1 MLAHARPGDACVTGG
16 PLQAAR
22 RVCKDGSRPASTLL
36 AVESWLHRRL
46 GAYDGVGALLAP
58 SRFLAGV
65 LERAGVYPD
74 RVRVL
79 RNPVDADR
87 LAVKTVPGGGVVYAG
102 RLSPEKGVDTLIEAA
117 ARLPAGVTVDIAG
130 DGPARAALED
140 LARRTAPGRV
150 RFHGRLGK
158 DGLHELVRAS

>member
-65 LERAGVYPD
+65 LRRAGVYPD
-74 RVRVL
+74 RLHVL
-79 RNPVDADR
+79 RHPVDVDR
-87 LAVKTVPGGGVVYAG
+87 LAVKAAPGGGVVFAG
-102 RLSPEKGVDTLIEAA
+102 RLAPEKGVDTLIEAA
-117 ARLPAGVTVDIAG
+117 RMLPPEIAVDVAG
-130 DGPARAALED
+130 DGPARAELEE
-140 LARRTAPGRV
+140 
-150 RFHGRLGK
+150 LGA
-158 DGLHELVRAS
+158 G